1 MSRSQV
7 IVIPPTFS
15 RTAER
20 VRRIDW
26 GKSAGLPLPPAIAGF
41 CTPVESP
48 RHALALLRDDEWET
62 WSLELQSALMMH
74 LNKIHHPLRHSWNLF
89 AAQAKQMLMACEPA
103 IVAALDRSGLTS
115 NVALDAVCWDVVGAL
130 VCSAYLD
137 RKPPTDMLRL
147 LDVYEAGHF
156 PVGWNAEKQCVL
168 VY

>member
-26 GKSAGLPLPPAIAGF
+26 GKSAGLPLSPAIAGF

-89 AAQAKQMLMACEPA
+89 AAQAKQMLTACEPA

-156 PVGWNAEKQCVL
+156 PVGWNAEKRRVL